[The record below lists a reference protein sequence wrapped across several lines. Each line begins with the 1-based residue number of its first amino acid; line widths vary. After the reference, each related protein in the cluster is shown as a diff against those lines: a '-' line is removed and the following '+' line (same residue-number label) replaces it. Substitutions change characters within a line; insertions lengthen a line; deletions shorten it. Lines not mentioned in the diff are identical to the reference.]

1 MKRYIKTS
9 SGNIYKFQVG
19 HLYSG
24 PMLYGGY
31 VNYRIESRTDDT
43 VTATEYHVSEDTGD
57 IVYDGEHTFPL
68 EIIDDCEAFKIWE
81 YRGHEGYLYA
91 HR

>member
-9 SGNIYKFQVG
+9 ASNIYKFQVG

-24 PMLYGGY
+24 AMLYGGY
-31 VNYRIESRTDDT
+31 VNYRIESRTEDT

-57 IVYDGEHTFPL
+57 IVYDGEHTFPIQ
-68 EIIDDCEAFKIWE
+68 IIDGSEAFKIWE